1 MPSGR
6 GRVEI
11 RRGPMHFVAD
21 QDRPFTRVQIEAF
34 AGVAAAMEA
43 VEREAFQ
50 PVVHDYGFGAHGQ
63 GETIEEQD

>member
-1 MPSGR
+1 MY
-6 GRVEI
+6 
-11 RRGPMHFVAD
+11 FVAD
-21 QDRPFTRVQIEAF
+21 QGRPFTRAQIEALADV
-34 AGVAAAMEA
+34 AGVMEA